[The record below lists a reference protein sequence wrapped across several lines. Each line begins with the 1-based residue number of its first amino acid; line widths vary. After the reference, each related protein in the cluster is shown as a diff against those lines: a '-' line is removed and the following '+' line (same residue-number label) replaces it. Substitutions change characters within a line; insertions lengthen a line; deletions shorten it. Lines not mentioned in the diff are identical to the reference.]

1 MESYLQLM
9 LFPTMKN
16 WGSCTILK
24 SYLDFK
30 NVFDQIYI
38 ILPIAARADL
48 NFDALAR
55 PYERSRV
62 TTNEWKLSI
71 VVLIRNNS
79 VTTKRL
85 VFRLM

>member
-1 MESYLQLM
+1 MHHSEEIFGFQ
-9 LFPTMKN
+9 K
-16 WGSCTILK
+16 WH
-24 SYLDFK
+24 
-30 NVFDQIYI
+30 VFDQIYI
-38 ILPIAARADL
+38 ILPIGARADL

-62 TTNEWKLSI
+62 TANEWKLSI
-71 VVLIRNNS
+71 AVLIRNNS